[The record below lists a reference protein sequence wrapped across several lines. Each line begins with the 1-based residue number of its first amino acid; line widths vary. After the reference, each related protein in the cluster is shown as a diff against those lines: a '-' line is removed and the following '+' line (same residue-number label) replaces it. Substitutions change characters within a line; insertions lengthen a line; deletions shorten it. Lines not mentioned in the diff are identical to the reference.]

1 MSYQSALLASDYADS
16 VEERAKDAK
25 KLGMAA
31 MLGGFLLPMFLGPA
45 FAALGGGASAAGGAA
60 GAGTVAGAQA
70 ATTAGVEGILAGT
83 SGANIGTLL
92 ADTGLH
98 TALGTAG
105 MGPSATVG
113 SKIAGALARPFTKLA
128 GALGPA
134 MGPSAAKGLMTQV
147 GSSLGASLMGE
158 ISGISDKEYAF
169 GVNPSAQFT
178 NPFSEMNITKG
189 LETTGMWYERALDK
203 QSKLDELAS
212 YKKYM

>member
-60 GAGTVAGAQA
+60 GAGTVAGA
-70 ATTAGVEGILAGT
+70 
-83 SGANIGTLL
+83 
-92 ADTGLH
+92 
-98 TALGTAG
+98 
-105 MGPSATVG
+105 
-113 SKIAGALARPFTKLA
+113 LARPFTKLA

-134 MGPSAAKGLMTQV
+134 MGPSAARGLMTQV

-203 QSKLDELAS
+203 QSKLDELSS
-212 YKKYM
+212 YKKYT

>member
-31 MLGGFLLPMFLGPA
+31 MVGGFLLPMFLGPA
-45 FAALGGGASAAGGAA
+45 LAGVGGASSAAAATATNTAGAITAGTAAPGVNITSIVSGLNKAGIGAA
-60 GAGTVAGAQA
+60 PTFASKL
-70 ATTAGVEGILAGT
+70 AT
-83 SGANIGTLL
+83 
-92 ADTGLH
+92 
-98 TALGTAG
+98 
-105 MGPSATVG
+105 
-113 SKIAGALARPFTKLA
+113 PFTKLA
-128 GALGPA
+128 GVLGPE
-134 MGPSAAKGLMTQV
+134 MGPSAARGLMTQV

-203 QSKLDELAS
+203 QSKLDELSS
-212 YKKYM
+212 YKKYT